1 MNQSSSLNNQNQFV
15 YVNPAEDPK
24 CALSLVTYFLSLKLM
39 GSPRMFSYFPDNVHL
54 QPILPQPE
62 VNNSLASDHISTVGS
77 PAINGMSLPILT
89 P

>member
-24 CALSLVTYFLSLKLM
+24 CAFPSTYFLSLKLM
-39 GSPRMFSYFPDNVHL
+39 GSPRMFSYFPTDNVHL